1 MFKKKT
7 KNQKKAKIYKKKK
20 GSVLVFSLIILA
32 MMLTIATGLSSIG
45 VTQKKD
51 ASSTQFSVQAYQVSD
66 SGAQWALK
74 KINEAVVDLDLEN
87 RKISVPFPGCAI
99 DINGDASV
107 ENPTGLNLGDNTFAT
122 LVFLKADGNKI
133 ACDDLVSDITNIK
146 SIGTFRNT
154 VRAVNVAISSVVA
167 PIAWWKLDESSP
179 SLTATDSSGNE
190 NDGILVNG
198 PTWVSAG
205 RIDGALD
212 FDGNNDEVTLGD
224 QWFSYQTFSISMW
237 LKPGISQAPEA
248 NVIDNNSTDLL
259 SWVLQQDASNTNK
272 YIFKTSNGIPSE
284 SCSVGGI
291 DLTADSWQMVT
302 IVREEGKLSIYKNES
317 LLGSSTT
324 NCDDSIFY
332 DGTQSLRLAGWG
344 GGAGKNWTGQ
354 MDQVKIFDFALTP
367 EDVKVQF
374 EEGAFKCLNLPSN
387 ATMHADDDKDLD
399 VDTDYVFSASNTSAK
414 CEFECNSGYAHK
426 ILTNTCELI
435 PIVTPSVTVSLW
447 GGGGAGGGSDVSWQG
462 GSGGAGGQFAQKSV
476 SINPNTQYAIIVAAA
491 RAGSGAPN
499 SGLAGNDSTFDTS
512 SVVAKGGAG
521 GAKNKGQKGL
531 GSTTGGVG
539 DIVYKGGDGA
549 TGASYG
555 APGGGGAG
563 TTGNGGNAQQTGSG
577 GGGIG
582 ASLNGGNG
590 GAGRQTDNRNGYP
603 GSNYGG
609 GGGGGLG
616 SSFGNAMAGGAGA
629 QGYAEIKYPNTYPD
643 AVSTTGTVTF
653 TNTGGYKIYRFTSS
667 GSITF

>member
-1 MFKKKT
+1 MFRKKT
-7 KNQKKAKIYKKKK
+7 ENQKKSRICKKKK

-154 VRAVNVAISSVVA
+154 VRAVNVAISSVAA
-167 PIAWWKLDESSP
+167 PIAWWKLDEIFP
-179 SLTATDSSGNE
+179 FVTAADSSGNE

-198 PTWVSAG
+198 PTWISAG

-224 QWFSYQTFSISMW
+224 QWFSYQTFSIAMW
-237 LKPGISQAPEA
+237 LKPASSQASDA

-259 SWVLQQDASNTNK
+259 SWVFQQDASNTNK

-302 IVREEGKLSIYKNES
+302 IVREEGKLSIYKNEA

-324 NCDDSIFY
+324 NCDDSILY

-344 GGAGKNWTGQ
+344 GGAGKNWTGKI
-354 MDQVKIFDFALTP
+354 DNVKIFDFALTAD
-367 EDVKVQF
+367 DVSVQY

-387 ATMHADDDKDLD
+387 ATMYTDDNKNLA
-399 VDTDYVFSASNTSAK
+399 VDTAYSFSASNTSAK
-414 CEFECNSGYAHK
+414 CEFKCNSGYAHK
-426 ILTNTCELI
+426 ISTNTCELI
-435 PIVTPSVTVSLW
+435 PIATPSITVSLW
-447 GGGGAGGGSDVSWQG
+447 GGGGGGAGDNSDSG
-462 GSGGAGGQFAQKSV
+462 YTSGGGAGGQYAQKNVSV
-476 SINPNTQYAIIVAAA
+476 TPGNSYAIVVATTTGNAVTN
-491 RAGSGAPN
+491 GS
-499 SGLAGNDSTFDTS
+499 AGNDTTFATNV
-512 SVVAKGGAG
+512 VVAKGGPGGLSNTSGGAGSTSGGIGDVVYAG
-521 GAKNKGQKGL
+521 GSGGN
-531 GSTTGGVG
+531 GSFGAGTSGG
-539 DIVYKGGDGA
+539 
-549 TGASYG
+549 
-555 APGGGGAG
+555 GGGGAG
-563 TTGNGGNAQQTGSG
+563 TSGAGGSASGMTAGTGT
-577 GGGIG
+577 
-582 ASLNGGNG
+582 SLLGGNG
-590 GAGRQTDNRNGYP
+590 ANGFKTNPSYGAS

-609 GGGGGLG
+609 GGSGARGTHGT
-616 SSFGNAMAGGAGA
+616 SRTGGAGA

-653 TNTGGYKIYRFTSS
+653 TNTGGYKIYKFTSS